1 MIRWFNGGLH
11 LTGTVITVRT
21 EEKEWENEKYTQ
33 TPVSISDGEQ
43 VHLMRHR
50 PYFKLRWASGV
61 DQYLM
66 RAKEEE
72 AEPNSESCVARCIA
86 KHSSHQPLARRGIAH
101 CQSARGHSLGECFA
115 AEDCQISPD
124 WTDPS
129 IAGDAGWEACATFG
143 KAPWEMRP
151 GPDVSHSTL

>member
-50 PYFKLRWASGV
+50 PYFKLRWG
-61 DQYLM
+61 
-66 RAKEEE
+66 K
-72 AEPNSESCVARCIA
+72 
-86 KHSSHQPLARRGIAH
+86 RG
-101 CQSARGHSLGECFA
+101 
-115 AEDCQISPD
+115 
-124 WTDPS
+124 
-129 IAGDAGWEACATFG
+129 
-143 KAPWEMRP
+143 
-151 GPDVSHSTL
+151 